1 MRRQIQITN
10 EDLERQMEKLSNNT
24 REIQNEKDKL
34 ESELV
39 TMKLEQ
45 KLLTSKNTSHSHD
58 MQDMRSKVTKLVE
71 ERDFYDKKCK
81 ELEKGLKL
89 NADQEIS
96 QLNQALEVLNEE
108 NNILRQ
114 RNMKLEGDVG
124 GLLNVK
130 TDLEAKVRN
139 GNFGAENG
147 GFSPEVSHSEEP
159 IRQKLPEVSVNV

>member
-10 EDLERQMEKLSNNT
+10 EDLERQVEKLSNNA

-45 KLLTSKNTSHSHD
+45 KHLTSENTSHSHD
-58 MQDMRSKVTKLVE
+58 MQDMRSKVTKLIE

-81 ELEKGLKL
+81 DLEKGLKL

-130 TDLEAKVRN
+130 TDLEAKVKN